1 MIEFTLPGEYITVI
15 ECCEKYIGPKKYKP
29 VIVNDVEYPSIKHA
43 IESLGIKH
51 RATFYDKVKRGIIK
65 LDYK

>member
-1 MIEFTLPGEYITVI
+1 MAKRKDKPFI
-15 ECCEKYIGPKKYKP
+15 KKYKP